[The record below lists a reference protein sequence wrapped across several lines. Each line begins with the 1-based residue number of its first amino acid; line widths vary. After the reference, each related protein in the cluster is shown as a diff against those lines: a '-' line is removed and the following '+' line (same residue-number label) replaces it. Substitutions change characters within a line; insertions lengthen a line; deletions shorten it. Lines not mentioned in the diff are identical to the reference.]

1 MHDLSTDPTRRNQC
15 RHIHTRGTRCG
26 SPALRGH
33 DFCFYHDRS
42 RREAPDAHGYH
53 GSFKMPRI
61 DDRDAV
67 QLALF
72 EVLSRI
78 AARDIDYQQAR
89 LLLSGLRIAAANLP
103 RPTARAADDRPDVHE
118 VTFDPLL
125 QEDLA
130 PVAEFS
136 EQSAEI
142 PPLNRPAEPSEE
154 PASTTVPDPTV
165 SIRIPTEDWVDSPA
179 MRYVTT
185 TAPQP
190 VTLAA
195 VHATVTPPRTRIDNI
210 HFKGLLLPRISRPT
224 PLRRTGLEA
233 RQWKRS

>member
-42 RREAPDAHGYH
+42 RREAPDAHGHY

-72 EVLSRI
+72 EVLS
-78 AARDIDYQQAR
+78 
-89 LLLSGLRIAAANLP
+89 RIAAANLP